1 MINARARLVSLAL
14 ALSGIPA
21 LAPAAHART
30 VYDGAWSVTIF
41 TNQGPC
47 DHAYRYGV
55 QISDGNVVS
64 EGTGGATMQGR
75 VTPRGAVRV
84 TVQAGSQWADG
95 SGRLT
100 KTQGSGVW
108 KGQGTSGAC
117 TGIWQAERTP
127 S

>member
-1 MINARARLVSLAL
+1 MISVRAPLVSLAL

-21 LAPAAHART
+21 FGPTADART

-55 QISDGNVVS
+55 QILDGNVVS
-64 EGTGGATMQGR
+64 DGASGATMQGR
-75 VTPRGAVRV
+75 VTPRGALRV

-108 KGQGTSGAC
+108 KGQGTSGTC
-117 TGIWQAERTP
+117 TGIWQAERMP
-127 S
+127 G